1 MQYAAGAALL
11 LSACSTNNESVEETT
26 GTFATEGS
34 ITETFATEST
44 TDIKGDEDNKMDKQL
59 QLRIGNEILS
69 VDWEENAGKVAFFAG
84 AKNVR
89 FKRKVIPGDVLELRC
104 ELTRRKGAIGSGK
117 AVAMVGEEVA
127 AEATA
132 VVSIV
137 KKRKKGGSC
146 GYGCSDSYAWSAGG
160 RTKK

>member
-1 MQYAAGAALL
+1 MNKKIMICSMAAGATLL

-44 TDIKGDEDNKMDKQL
+44 TDIKGDE
-59 QLRIGNEILS
+59 LS

-127 AEATA
+127 VEAEVTFAL
-132 VVSIV
+132 
-137 KKRKKGGSC
+137 G
-146 GYGCSDSYAWSAGG
+146 
-160 RTKK
+160 